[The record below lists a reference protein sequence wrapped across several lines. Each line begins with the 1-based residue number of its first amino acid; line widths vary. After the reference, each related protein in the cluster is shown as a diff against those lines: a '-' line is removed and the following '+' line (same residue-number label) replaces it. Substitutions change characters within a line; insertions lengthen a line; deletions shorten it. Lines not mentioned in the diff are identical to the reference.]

1 MRRKSGH
8 FVKTSVVF
16 DPCVFTKRSLVNP
29 SLLLYRR
36 TETAVVAVVAVVVA
50 VVAVVVAVVSV
61 MCLRAKTVKTI
72 LKREPNSPRLSKPV
86 KTRKSLKFTEIHV
99 FDHRTETFRS
109 AFSSLTGERPDSEM
123 F

>member
-36 TETAVVAVVAVVVA
+36 TETAVVA